1 MTEYRIV
8 EYTKGVH
15 KWYEVEYFS
24 PVFWNKDRWIVA
36 RRDYKTTLE
45 APAILQFLC
54 KQEAIQYA
62 DDRFAPLERKI
73 VK

>member
-24 PVFWNKDRWIVA
+24 PVFWNKDRWLVA
-36 RRDYKTTLE
+36 HMNS
-45 APAILQFLC
+45 APPYAKAFLT
-54 KQEAIQYA
+54 KQEAIHYA